1 MRRAAELDA
10 DAFLLDAEYTQ
21 AWRAGNCRV
30 WGPGR
35 GRLTVHSDAPMH
47 LLAVGQLDVKPASRK
62 LSPKFLKSP
71 LIGSDLSF
79 IPSDRQTAV

>member
-35 GRLTVHSDAPMH
+35 GPSHGPFRCTNAF
-47 LLAVGQLDVKPASRK
+47 VGRRPIGRK
-62 LSPKFLKSP
+62 TGFSEVESEVPEKSAY
-71 LIGSDLSF
+71 
-79 IPSDRQTAV
+79 RK